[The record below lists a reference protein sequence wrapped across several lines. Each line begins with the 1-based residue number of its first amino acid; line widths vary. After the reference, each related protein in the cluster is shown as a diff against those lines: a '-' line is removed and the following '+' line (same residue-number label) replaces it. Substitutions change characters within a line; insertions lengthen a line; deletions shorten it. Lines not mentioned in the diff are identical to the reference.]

1 MVNEMGR
8 PKGQALREMGRV
20 VWREFKGVE
29 VAWRE
34 IDGKEMNWPMRK
46 RGHWIKFQVIFP
58 EKMEGNLIHCFI
70 CAFLNVSHC
79 FYLEI

>member
-46 RGHWIKFQVIFP
+46 RGHWF
-58 EKMEGNLIHCFI
+58 
-70 CAFLNVSHC
+70 
-79 FYLEI
+79 